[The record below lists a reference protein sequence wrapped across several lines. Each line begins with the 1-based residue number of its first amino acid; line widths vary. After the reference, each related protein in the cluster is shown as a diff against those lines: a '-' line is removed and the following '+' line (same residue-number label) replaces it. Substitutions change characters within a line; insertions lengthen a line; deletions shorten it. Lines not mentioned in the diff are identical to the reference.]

1 MPVAD
6 LASHERSPITQRRKL
21 DLMRTLDAAGL
32 EKSGHNDAIEAAI
45 RNYELAFRMQTAVP
59 ELMDVSRES
68 KATQELYGMF
78 ESYEKTRGYAHQCL
92 VTRRLIERGV
102 RFIELTCPQ
111 VPADRWDQHSRL
123 KEGHALNALATD
135 KPISGLLT
143 DLKSRGL
150 LDETLVIWAGEFGR
164 TPMAQGSDGRDHNPF
179 GFTIWMAGGGVKPG
193 FIYGATDEYGYYAI
207 ENKLEMYDLHAT
219 MLQLLGL
226 DHKRLTFRFSSRDMR
241 LTDVHGQV
249 VHDVIA

>member
-1 MPVAD
+1 
-6 LASHERSPITQRRKL
+6 
-21 DLMRTLDAAGL
+21 MRTLDAAGL
-32 EKSGHNDAIEAAI
+32 ENTGHNDAIEAAI

-68 KATQELYGMF
+68 RATQDLYGMF
-78 ESYEKTRGYAHQCL
+78 EPYEKTRGYAHQCL
-92 VTRRLIERGV
+92 VARRLIERGV

-135 KPISGLLT
+135 KPIAGLLT

-193 FIYGATDEYGYYAI
+193 FIYGATDEYGYYAV